1 MAAGSCGAIQG
12 AKSAKIRK
20 TVTSTTPV
28 AASGLWRAFTATERR
43 NETAVVD
50 KLACGFLLVIN
61 LLVAAWEAPQGAR
74 FPLVAGIPPL
84 PPPSA
89 GLAGRGVCKKC
100 LQNPDGKELR
110 GQNLENMR
118 LMSAL
123 LPRHLLP
130 PP

>member
-74 FPLVAGIPPL
+74 FPLVAGIPTSPRRT
-84 PPPSA
+84 P
-89 GLAGRGVCKKC
+89 R
-100 LQNPDGKELR
+100 LR
-110 GQNLENMR
+110 APTVWRKR
-118 LMSAL
+118 L
-123 LPRHLLP
+123 RT
-130 PP
+130 